1 MGSPQN
7 LRPTV
12 FFCSKMRK
20 ESERGRRNLWTRGV
34 EAIPVVMATPAHSNG
49 PGMEDIS
56 MGHRRRGNIRAMS
69 VLFERLFLR
78 PGSVL
83 SHCNAQELRVGTVA
97 GWEANILP
105 ESNGRLYVSRV
116 CHFGRSFCREK
127 YRQLRY
133 FG

>member
-1 MGSPQN
+1 
-7 LRPTV
+7 
-12 FFCSKMRK
+12 MRK

-83 SHCNAQELRVGTVA
+83 SHCNAQELRVGMAA
-97 GWEANILP
+97 GWEGKHSSRIERTSLCVPGVPLWPVVLLGEVPTAAIF
-105 ESNGRLYVSRV
+105 RLR
-116 CHFGRSFCREK
+116 G
-127 YRQLRY
+127 
-133 FG
+133 